1 MPPHA
6 APESRAADAPVRAG
20 TMLFRQ
26 GFLAAVSTE
35 NGGRVLL
42 ETHVLQWPETLG
54 PEGAYGKIV
63 RVELLHKLHDERA
76 YPSLDAL
83 REGIA
88 QDVRDARAWIGAQH
102 AETRRQTTRDRI

>member
-1 MPPHA
+1 VRVHGL
-6 APESRAADAPVRAG
+6 ADQALPGVANLGVRPS
-20 TMLFRQ
+20 LDPND
-26 GFLAAVSTE
+26 V